1 MVGTILPIV
10 YGKRERK
17 PLELVVYSVSSLL
30 GGICCGIA
38 LSMLFALAGRHAAG
52 GRSLV
57 CGLTGLVAITYALK
71 EAGLVNVPSP
81 QRTWQVQRGWMRL
94 KPVVLPAG
102 LFGFCLGLGLL
113 TRINS
118 CLYPVVVWVV
128 LTGSVVQGAL
138 VMGAFGLIR
147 TLPLW
152 IMYGRSREG
161 REHWKEYTENLGGW
175 QPVARLVSACILIV
189 IGALFLVPLR
199 F

>member
-10 YGKRERK
+10 YGKRDRK
-17 PLELVVYSVSSLL
+17 PLELVVYSVGSIL
-30 GGICCGIA
+30 GGICCGIVLGM
-38 LSMLFALAGRHAAG
+38 LSPLAGRHAEG
-52 GRSLV
+52 GRWLV
-57 CGLTGLVAITYALK
+57 GGLTGLVAITYALK

-94 KPVVLPAG
+94 KPIALPAG
-102 LFGFCLGLGLL
+102 MFGFCLGLGLL

-118 CLYPVVVWVV
+118 CLYPVVVWIV

-152 IMYGRSREG
+152 IMYGRSLEG
-161 REHWKEYTENLGGW
+161 REHWKEYTETLGAW

-189 IGALFLVPLR
+189 IGALFLAPLR

>member
-1 MVGTILPIV
+1 
-10 YGKRERK
+10 
-17 PLELVVYSVSSLL
+17 
-30 GGICCGIA
+30 
-38 LSMLFALAGRHAAG
+38 
-52 GRSLV
+52 
-57 CGLTGLVAITYALK
+57 
-71 EAGLVNVPSP
+71 
-81 QRTWQVQRGWMRL
+81 
-94 KPVVLPAG
+94 
-102 LFGFCLGLGLL
+102 
-113 TRINS
+113 
-118 CLYPVVVWVV
+118 VV